1 MFSRRGCQHKSVS
14 NELQAEG
21 QLQSEDI
28 LGLVR
33 RVLRDG
39 PFSMRQ
45 LADDAGLKYD
55 VLRGWAIGRRTPT
68 AENLVRMA
76 DGFEQRAQ
84 QLRRIADE
92 LREAANERS

>member
-1 MFSRRGCQHKSVS
+1 LR
-14 NELQAEG
+14 
-21 QLQSEDI
+21 SEDI
-28 LGLVR
+28 VGLVQ

-45 LADDAGLKYD
+45 LADDAGVNYD

-68 AENLVRMA
+68 AENLSRMA

-84 QLRRIADE
+84 QLRQIADE
-92 LREAANERS
+92 LREAARERP

>member
-1 MFSRRGCQHKSVS
+1 MENDDIV
-14 NELQAEG
+14 ELVQ
-21 QLQSEDI
+21 
-28 LGLVR
+28 

-68 AENLVRMA
+68 AESLSRMA
-76 DGFEQRAQ
+76 SGFEQRAQ
-84 QLRRIADE
+84 QLQRIADE
-92 LREAANERS
+92 LRDAANGRS

>member
-1 MFSRRGCQHKSVS
+1 LESQ
-14 NELQAEG
+14 
-21 QLQSEDI
+21 DI
-28 LGLVR
+28 VGLVQR
-33 RVLRDG
+33 ALRDG

-45 LADDAGLKYD
+45 LADDADLNYD

-68 AENLVRMA
+68 AENLSRIA

-92 LREAANERS
+92 LREAAKERA